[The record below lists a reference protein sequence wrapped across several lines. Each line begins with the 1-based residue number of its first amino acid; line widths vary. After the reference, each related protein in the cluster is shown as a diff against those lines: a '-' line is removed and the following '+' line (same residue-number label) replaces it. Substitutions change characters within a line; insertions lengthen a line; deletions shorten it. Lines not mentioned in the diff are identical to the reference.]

1 MHSKLMAKTFGAI
14 LCPQFL
20 MQNYPQQIWHN
31 ILPWKLETGC
41 KNFIHRIRGKA
52 QSKGYSKQGHLV
64 HFNFLLLMVEDQSH
78 EYPPGDQQVERVK
91 NSHRILA
98 GRIVFVCFIKQCFL
112 HWRKFY
118 IWFVLCQIQMAQIIW
133 NTAKTKEYEM
143 ATIPSWQLQWPS
155 CHHTNI
161 ATMHCC

>member
-1 MHSKLMAKTFGAI
+1 MHSKLIAKTFGAI

-98 GRIVFVCFIKQCFL
+98 GRIVFVCFIKQCF
-112 HWRKFY
+112 FY
-118 IWFVLCQIQMAQIIW
+118 IEGNFIFDLYCAKSKWHKWYETQPRPRNMKWPPFLAGSYNGHHAIIQ
-133 NTAKTKEYEM
+133 T
-143 ATIPSWQLQWPS
+143 
-155 CHHTNI
+155 
-161 ATMHCC
+161 